1 MYHLW
6 HKMVHEYKGNKLQ
19 LGLSILPTPTQI
31 CYSLLQHIYIILLP
45 TPTYITTLYSLLQP
59 YIYKTTYS
67 LLPHI
72 IPLSTPTHIYYTL
85 LSTPPIYIQNYLL
98 PTPTQIYYLLSL
110 LPLLYTTLYFLLPL
124 IYYTPCFHTYNILTT
139 RYSHTWCVSLLPTPT
154 HTSYSLLHFPHII
167 LLSNSYSHT

>member
-1 MYHLW
+1 MNTRGINCNLDSLYSLLP
-6 HKMVHEYKGNKLQ
+6 HKYATPYSHTNML
-19 LGLSILPTPTQI
+19 LPTPTHI
-31 CYSLLQHIYIILLP
+31 HNTTSYSY
-45 TPTYITTLYSLLQP
+45 TYITTLYSLLQP
-59 YIYKTTYS
+59 YIYETTYS

-139 RYSHTWCVSLLPTPT
+139 RYSHTWCLSLLPTPT
-154 HTSYSLLHFPHII
+154 HTYYSLLHFPHII
-167 LLSNSYSHT
+167 LLSNSYSHS